1 MATKMIGGDRPVR
14 RCGGLGVGCG
24 QSDDHP
30 RHVVEVPGSDDVAY
44 HLDCHAAAG
53 CASCQAQVSGADG
66 ATGAQ
71 MLDHILANAPAPQE
85 S

>member
-1 MATKMIGGDRPVR
+1 MATKMIGGDRPVT

-30 RHVVEVPGSDDVAY
+30 KHLMEVPGGEDVRY

-53 CASCQAQVSGADG
+53 CQSCQGQVSGSDG
-66 ATGAQ
+66 ATGQQ
-71 MLDHILANAPAPQE
+71 MLDHILANAPTLEE